1 MFTNNSF
8 LCFTKNRF
16 IITFYSSRP
25 TTPSI
30 LCPCLSLCKS
40 IQQHY
45 FHALFEILSRFS
57 PFRLSDI
64 LNWAT
69 IHFYSMTLNDTT
81 NHYTNTKAKSW
92 NSLSIGGNT
101 CLFHDY
107 LVFKNH
113 SFIFLLSLNLLL
125 CHHHEHLPNANLE
138 PEGCSDD
145 YFFAHLEFHY
155 DCMRFFSFSPRS
167 LLFSSWLFSLWRGE
181 STSQQ
186 IIPSSIS
193 LAIL

>member
-16 IITFYSSRP
+16 IITYHSSRL

-57 PFRLSDI
+57 PFRLADI

-92 NSLSIGGNT
+92 NSLSIGGNS

-113 SFIFLLSLNLLL
+113 SFIFFIVIEPSSLSSPWTSSQCKLGTRRLQWWLFF
-125 CHHHEHLPNANLE
+125 
-138 PEGCSDD
+138 CSFGIPLWL
-145 YFFAHLEFHY
+145 YALFL
-155 DCMRFFSFSPRS
+155 FFSK
-167 LLFSSWLFSLWRGE
+167 
-181 STSQQ
+181 
-186 IIPSSIS
+186 IS
-193 LAIL
+193 LI